1 MKKYLKMIS
10 PFNNESEMPKV
21 LYVIKKVLAFIL
33 IFIASSLLAEVIVIA
48 SHFAIGLNP
57 IAGEMLPLQSMLLM
71 KYYGFFIFSI
81 LTLLYCK
88 FVEKRTIQSM
98 GFNRNII
105 GYLKGIFLA
114 IVLLGLSLGFIVLT
128 RNITYNGIYNN
139 INIPIIIAF
148 LGAFIIQGAMEETMC
163 RGFLM
168 VSLSKKTTITTSILI
183 SSMLFAIPHFSS
195 LFENGLVYGIIGT
208 INLLLVSAIFSLL
221 MIKNKNIWISCAI
234 HSFWNFFL
242 FNIVGLN
249 LSGTDKQP
257 AVFSFTL
264 NESNIINGGSYGIEA
279 SIITTFVLTAFVILL
294 IFLIKKEE
302 SKKLNSKIKN
312 AG

>member
-1 MKKYLKMIS
+1 MKKYLRMIS
-10 PFNNESEMPKV
+10 PFNNESEMPKA

-33 IFIASSLLAEVIVIA
+33 IYIISSLLAEAIA
-48 SHFAIGLNP
+48 IAAHFAIGLNP
-57 IAGEMLPLQSMLLM
+57 INGEMLSLQSMLLM

-81 LTLLYCK
+81 LTMLYCK
-88 FVEKRTIQSM
+88 FVEKRTIKSM

-105 GYLKGIFLA
+105 GFLKGILLA
-114 IVLLGLSLGFIVLT
+114 TALLGLSLGFIVLT
-128 RNITYNGIYNN
+128 GNITYNGISNN
-139 INIPIIIAF
+139 INITIIIAF

-168 VSLSKKTTITTSILI
+168 VSLSKKVTITTSILI
-183 SSMLFAIPHFSS
+183 SSILFSLPHFSS
-195 LFENGLVYGIIGT
+195 LFKNSLVYGIIGI

-221 MIKNKNIWISCAI
+221 MIKNKNIWVSCAI

-249 LSGTDKQP
+249 LSGTDKLP

-264 NESNIINGGSYGIEA
+264 NENNIINGGSYGIES
-279 SIITTFVLTAFVILL
+279 SIITTLVLAAFMILL
-294 IFLIKKEE
+294 IFLIKRKRVKDIEF
-302 SKKLNSKIKN
+302 
-312 AG
+312 